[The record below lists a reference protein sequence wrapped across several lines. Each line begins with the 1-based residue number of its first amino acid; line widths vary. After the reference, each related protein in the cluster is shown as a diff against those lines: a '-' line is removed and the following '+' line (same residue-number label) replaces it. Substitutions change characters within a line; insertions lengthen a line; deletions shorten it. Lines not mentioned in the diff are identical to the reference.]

1 MPGRSVSKALKKR
14 YSLFSSHSNLILLL
28 AFNSAEVHSIDL
40 PKVRVLVYNDG
51 RILWVPPAHFESF
64 CKLDLRYWP
73 VDKQTC
79 KLKFGSWTSHGED
92 IELRLYDNNTEVK
105 CFILR

>member
-1 MPGRSVSKALKKR
+1 MFTRALKK
-14 YSLFSSHSNLILLL
+14 SIFLILNLL
-28 AFNSAEVHSIDL
+28 LFNSAEVHSIDL

-92 IELRLYDNNTEVK
+92 IELRLYDNNTEVVQFYMHK
-105 CFILR
+105 